1 MATFVIVHGAWGGGW
16 SWRNVRAVLQAAG
29 HEVFTPTLTGLGERS
44 HLGRPDTNLDTH
56 IQDVVNV
63 LEYEDLNEVILA
75 GHSYG
80 GMVVTG
86 AADEAAARLR
96 HLVYLDA
103 FVPPDG
109 KSVVDL
115 LSPADRAARQDQA
128 SSLKDGWQIPARPL
142 PPDTPP
148 DVAAWAG
155 PRRGPQPL
163 QTYLQP
169 IQLTGA
175 ADRVPRTYVH
185 CTFKPDGDIF
195 APFAR
200 EARENP
206 AWTFHALATGHN
218 LQYFAPKEVT
228 EILLGVAAR

>member
-16 SWRNVRAVLQAAG
+16 SWRHVRALLQAAG

-44 HLGRPDTNLDTH
+44 HLGRPETNLDTH

-63 LEYEDLNEVILA
+63 LEYEDLNGVILA

-86 AADEAAARLR
+86 VADRTAPRLR

-109 KSVVDL
+109 KSLVDL
-115 LSPADRAARQDQA
+115 LSPEARAAREKQVSTLQ
-128 SSLKDGWQIPARPL
+128 SVWQLPPRPL
-142 PPDTPP
+142 APDTPP
-148 DVAAWAG
+148 DIVAWVT

-163 QTYLQP
+163 QTFLQP
-169 IQLTGA
+169 IRVTGA
-175 ADRVPRTYVH
+175 AARVPRTYVH
-185 CTFKPDGDIF
+185 CTVKPDGDDF
-195 APFAR
+195 APFAQQ
-200 EARENP
+200 ARANSE
-206 AWTFHALATGHN
+206 WTFHTLATGHN
-218 LQYFAPKEVT
+218 LQYFAPEAAT